1 MLRFVYSFVVKI
13 FNYVNHVRHC
23 IRKYTSCACCTGQG
37 NDFELIPMVRMESQH
52 SVGVPTCHD
61 FPRFVFRSQK
71 SLTMFKPD
79 MRFSE
84 KRPLTGKFLKMFSKR
99 IHANIDPHLVCK
111 FREIWRPD
119 KKIWARSPTLTSAR
133 IAPKICQG
141 QLQTIFSECPK
152 FHPNPFT
159 SGGVIAGRVNVI
171 ETRHKEFPILG
182 EASSPSKKFCLYQED
197 VWSKRSN

>member
-13 FNYVNHVRHC
+13 FNYVNHVRHR

-71 SLTMFKPD
+71 SLTMFKPN

-84 KRPLTGKFLKMFSKR
+84 KKTPYGQIFKNVFQKDSCEHRSTSCVQISWNLATGQKNLGTLSHSHFCADCTQNLSGT
-99 IHANIDPHLVCK
+99 A
-111 FREIWRPD
+111 PD
-119 KKIWARSPTLTSAR
+119 
-133 IAPKICQG
+133 
-141 QLQTIFSECPK
+141 
-152 FHPNPFT
+152 N
-159 SGGVIAGRVNVI
+159 
-171 ETRHKEFPILG
+171 ILG
-182 EASSPSKKFCLYQED
+182 VPQISSKSVYFR
-197 VWSKRSN
+197 RSYSRTRELRWNAPQSISNTRRSFFAEWRSFFAE